1 MKSNTAC
8 RSTSFLI
15 DSTSF
20 LIDQALTSAASCV
33 ISAVLVLLAPICAT
47 ERAGAKTQW
56 QNYMSPCVYDAHEHV
71 IFGASG
77 IDLARLITPAYNALA
92 LILFFSGVT
101 YNVGSKVWN
110 RHKISSDEYV
120 CLKNSKM
127 NDAQRTPN
135 TDKMPHEGETH
146 KTDDEDNQGDQDKTD
161 QTSEENTAL
170 LLSSTR
176 NEGTPTDAWYNAR
189 ERVFFIA
196 VVLASQSYSFLFVCI
211 FAVFNDK
218 WWIDV

>member
-1 MKSNTAC
+1 MPSNTAP
-8 RSTSFLI
+8 RSTL
-15 DSTSF
+15 F

-33 ISAVLVLLAPICAT
+33 ISAVLILLAPICAT

-56 QNYMSPCVYDAHEHV
+56 QNSMSHCVYDAHEHV

-77 IDLARLITPAYNALA
+77 IDLVRLITPAYNALA

-101 YNVGSKVWN
+101 YNIGSKVWN

-120 CLKNSKM
+120 CLKNSEM
-127 NDAQRTPN
+127 NDAQRTHN
-135 TDKMPHEGETH
+135 TGKTPHEGETH
-146 KTDDEDNQGDQDKTD
+146 ETDKTDDTDETD
-161 QTSEENTAL
+161 QTFEETTAML
-170 LLSSTR
+170 PSSTGNKR
-176 NEGTPTDAWYNAR
+176 TPADAWYNAR

-196 VVLASQSYSFLFVCI
+196 VVLASQSYSFLLLCI
-211 FAVFNDK
+211 LAVFNDK

>member
-1 MKSNTAC
+1 MTSNTVS
-8 RSTSFLI
+8 RSTL
-15 DSTSF
+15 F
-20 LIDQALTSAASCV
+20 LIDQALTTAASCV

-56 QNYMSPCVYDAHEHV
+56 QNSMSHCVYDAHEHV
-71 IFGASG
+71 IFGADG

-101 YNVGSKVWN
+101 YNVCSKVWN

-120 CLKNSKM
+120 CLKNSEM
-127 NDAQRTPN
+127 NDAQRTHN
-135 TDKMPHEGETH
+135 TGKMPHEGETH
-146 KTDDEDNQGDQDKTD
+146 ETDKTDDTDETD
-161 QTSEENTAL
+161 QTFEETTAML
-170 LLSSTR
+170 PSST
-176 NEGTPTDAWYNAR
+176 GIKSTPADAWYNAR

>member
-1 MKSNTAC
+1 MTSNTAS
-8 RSTSFLI
+8 RSTL
-15 DSTSF
+15 F

-56 QNYMSPCVYDAHEHV
+56 QNSMSHCVYDAHEHV
-71 IFGASG
+71 IFGADG

-101 YNVGSKVWN
+101 YNVGSKVWS
-110 RHKISSDEYV
+110 RHKISSDEYM
-120 CLKNSKM
+120 CLKNSIM
-127 NDAQRTPN
+127 HDAQTTPD
-135 TDKMPHEGETH
+135 TDITPHEGGTH
-146 KTDDEDNQGDQDKTD
+146 KTDHEDNQGDQDNTN
-161 QTSEENTAL
+161 QTFEETTAL